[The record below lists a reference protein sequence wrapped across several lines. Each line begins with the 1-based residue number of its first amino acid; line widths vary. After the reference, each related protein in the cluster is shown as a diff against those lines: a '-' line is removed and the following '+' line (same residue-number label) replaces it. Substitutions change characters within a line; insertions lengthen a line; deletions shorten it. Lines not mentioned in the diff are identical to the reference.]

1 MISPLT
7 PVDTL
12 PKTSPVKILLVDD
25 NVDAADTMQAL
36 LEMDGYEVKV
46 AYGGVAA
53 VEAARRAQHDI
64 VVMDIGMPGM
74 NGYEAA
80 RLIRG
85 LPGNETVRLVAL
97 TGWGEST
104 DRQLASD
111 AGFNDHLVKPVDYA
125 LLLKCLES

>member
-1 MISPLT
+1 MSSLIPDD
-7 PVDTL
+7 VL
-12 PKTSPVKILLVDD
+12 PTTSPVKVLLVDD

-46 AYGGVAA
+46 AYGGLAA
-53 VEAARRAQHDI
+53 VEAARSAAHDI

-80 RLIRG
+80 RLIRSQ
-85 LPGNETVRLVAL
+85 PGNETVRLVAL

-111 AGFNDHLVKPVDYA
+111 AGFDHHLVKPVDYA
-125 LLLKCLES
+125 LLLKCLAS